1 MAQLKDGTIVNGTI
15 TANLFDGIASTANG
29 YSVTSLNSI
38 NLNSQSSG
46 MYLCTNGITI
56 TDTTNSNVQLVAPVS
71 ILIEGIGSN
80 RYMQTIAD
88 YNNNVYRRIVSYTN
102 PSIYKWKKL

>member
-1 MAQLKDGTIVNGTI
+1 MAQLKDGTVVNGTI
-15 TANLFDGIASTANG
+15 TADLFDGTASVANG

-38 NLNSQSSG
+38 NLDSQSSG

-56 TDTTNSNVQLVAPVS
+56 TDTSNSSVYLVAPVS

-80 RYMQTIAD
+80 RYMQTLAD
-88 YNNNVYRRIVSYTN
+88 YSNNVYRRIVNYTN
-102 PSIYKWKKL
+102 PATYKWKKL